1 VSLKMSEFHGIEPNH
16 ITALRVAGIENTDD
30 LMKIWSEKEKRAGL
44 VASTG
49 IAEEHFM
56 RFASM
61 ARLGRVKGI
70 KLQHLDVLVAAG
82 IDGPKRLFKY
92 TPETLVKHL
101 GEVAAEKKLAGPIP
115 TLQEITPWFDNPK
128 PETNGNVVSG
138 PIGESNGKP
147 EAVVVK

>member
-1 VSLKMSEFHGIEPNH
+1 MSEFHGIEPNDV
-16 ITALRVAGIENTDD
+16 TTLRVAGIENTDD

-49 IAEEHFM
+49 ITEENFM

-61 ARLGRVKGI
+61 ARLGRIKGMA
-70 KLQHLDVLVAAG
+70 LQHLDVLVAAG

-101 GEVAAEKKLAGPIP
+101 DEVAAVKKLAGQIP
-115 TLQEITPWFDNPK
+115 TLQDIKPWFDNPK
-128 PETNGNVVSG
+128 PETNGKPASN
-138 PIGESNGKP
+138 PIP
-147 EAVVVK
+147 EGSQA